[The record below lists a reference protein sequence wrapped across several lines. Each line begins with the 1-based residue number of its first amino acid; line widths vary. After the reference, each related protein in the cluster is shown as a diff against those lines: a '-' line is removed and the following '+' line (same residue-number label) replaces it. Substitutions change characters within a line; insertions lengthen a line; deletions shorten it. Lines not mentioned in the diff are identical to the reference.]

1 MNLRMNQEYII
12 TNSVNI
18 DDCEFVLGVS
28 TKSSN
33 LFVTGEC
40 TDGNRYFEGHYHND
54 LYSAQK
60 DLISRCQREIER
72 IDYYKNMAKADKQR
86 EKEHEL

>member
-1 MNLRMNQEYII
+1 MNLRMNEEYII

-28 TKSSN
+28 SKN
-33 LFVTGEC
+33 PNMFVTWEC
-40 TDGNRYFEGHYHND
+40 TDGNCYFSGHYHND

-60 DLISRCQREIER
+60 DLVRRCQKEIER
-72 IDYYKNMAKADKQR
+72 IDYNKNM
-86 EKEHEL
+86 EKTVKETER

>member
-1 MNLRMNQEYII
+1 MNLRMNEEYII

-28 TKSSN
+28 TESPN
-33 LFVTGEC
+33 MFATWEC
-40 TDGNRYFEGHYHND
+40 EGGNYYFSAQYHND

-60 DLISRCQREIER
+60 DLVRRCQKEIER
-72 IDYYKNMAKADKQR
+72 IDYNKNMVKA

>member
-1 MNLRMNQEYII
+1 MNLRTNEEYII

-28 TKSSN
+28 TKN
-33 LFVTGEC
+33 PNMFVTWEC
-40 TDGNRYFEGHYHND
+40 ADNNRYFSGNYHND
-54 LYSAQK
+54 LYLAQK
-60 DLISRCQREIER
+60 DLVRRCQKEIER

-86 EKEHEL
+86 EKEFER

>member
-1 MNLRMNQEYII
+1 MNLRMNEEYII

-28 TKSSN
+28 SKN
-33 LFVTGEC
+33 PNMFVTWEC
-40 TDGNRYFEGHYHND
+40 DGGNYYFSWQYHND

-60 DLISRCQREIER
+60 DLVRRCQKEIER
-72 IDYYKNMAKADKQR
+72 IDYNKNMAKTV
-86 EKEHEL
+86 KETER

>member
-1 MNLRMNQEYII
+1 MNLRMNGEYII

-28 TKSSN
+28 TESPSM
-33 LFVTGEC
+33 FATWEC
-40 TDGNRYFEGHYHND
+40 EGGNYYFSGQYHND

-60 DLISRCQREIER
+60 DLVRRCQKEIER
-72 IDYYKNMAKADKQR
+72 IDYIKNMAKT
-86 EKEHEL
+86 EKKTER